1 MEYKG
6 FTYTPTPKTAWDNL
20 SMLEKSEMMK
30 VAVRNGITDLND
42 IREKYNEFAEGGDT
56 NEERPTIVPFRQK
69 TEVIITPDSE
79 YNQYLNTLPDNQRF
93 TPNDEYDSYLYWK
106 LHGKPR
112 NFEEAYNSDMFH
124 YDHSD
129 NAYHA
134 NSIAWGDDG
143 IGYFMKPKTH
153 DTVGYELDWFNKGL
167 VTEEGGHQRPETP
180 EEKLEADEFRKN
192 YILIDDPVRTNFYRY
207 QPVERAEGG
216 KIYIKPENRG
226 KFTAMKERTGH
237 SATWFKEHGTPAQKK
252 MATFALNARHW
263 KHGLGGN
270 LFAPGG
276 DTKASDYRY
285 VLDDDG
291 EWNRVANDEMGRV
304 FQGLTVTPRKTK
316 QKFVPERI
324 DNSLEA
330 AKARD
335 KFFQYRDEEGHI
347 KGEPGLEI
355 VSPEFEILMGA
366 RMAMPTYSQE
376 ATRNYKIA
384 KSFKAD
390 TKRMPSVN
398 SAFRNEEWS
407 NFLSTR
413 NGDNY
418 YRLVDKS
425 KEAYSP
431 KEKYFISHTTPWEE
445 FSGLGTRET
454 IGTDK
459 LYEFPTEVFGKLRSS
474 TSRGLPTEFD
484 VTEMGRKH
492 LLYGNTSSGMR
503 GPVRVLSDKNA
514 AAIGESP
521 FKIGVIE
528 RPTLENGF
536 YDSSPVYE
544 ELGMG
549 NQTVLKGSTLE
560 RNINDSTYNIFER
573 TPFGILK
580 TLHIG
585 K

>member
-1 MEYKG
+1 MQQNKKG
-6 FTYTPTPKTAWDNL
+6 MNGVLDFIQPRDAWDKL
-20 SMLEKSEMMK
+20 SMREKAEMMK
-30 VAVRNGITDLND
+30 VAVRNGIYNLND
-42 IREKYNEFAEGGDT
+42 IREKYNEFAKGGNKKKEEEVSIDDYSVGNLVDALYLT
-56 NEERPTIVPFRQK
+56 NPREEYLGEPSHHYNFTQSEEWANAHGYYPDARGHRDDRVKKPAHPSHPSRGTWNKDKFVLTDLGMQNPNYTMFGLVDGGQDPQATLIYKDGVVLPEITVTPQGNYFFNPYDNIELHTKAHGGGIHIKHPGRLTALKKRTGK
-69 TEVIITPDSE
+69 TEAE
-79 YNQYLNTLPDNQRF
+79 LYNDGNPAHKKMVVFARNSRK
-93 TPNDEYDSYLYWK
+93 WK
-106 LHGKPR
+106 
-112 NFEEAYNSDMFH
+112 
-124 YDHSD
+124 HSD
-129 NAYHA
+129 
-134 NSIAWGDDG
+134 
-143 IGYFMKPKTH
+143 
-153 DTVGYELDWFNKGL
+153 
-167 VTEEGGHQRPETP
+167 
-180 EEKLEADEFRKN
+180 
-192 YILIDDPVRTNFYRY
+192 
-207 QPVERAEGG
+207 
-216 KIYIKPENRG
+216 
-226 KFTAMKERTGH
+226 
-237 SATWFKEHGTPAQKK
+237 
-252 MATFALNARHW
+252 
-263 KHGLGGN
+263 GGN
-270 LFAPGG
+270 LFYPGG
-276 DTKASDYRY
+276 NTKASDYRY

-291 EWNRVANDEMGRV
+291 EWHRIANDEMGRV
-304 FQGLTVTPRKTK
+304 FQGLTITPRKIK
-316 QKFVPERI
+316 QKFIPERI
-324 DNSLEA
+324 DNSLET
-330 AKARD
+330 AKARE

-355 VSPEFEILMGA
+355 VSPEFEVLMGA

-425 KEAYSP
+425 REAYSP
-431 KEKYFISHTTPWEE
+431 KEKYFVSHTTPWEE

-459 LYEFPTEVFGKLRSS
+459 LYEFPTEIFGKLRSS

-492 LLYGNTSSGMR
+492 LLYGNTSSGIR

-514 AAIGESP
+514 ATIGESP
-521 FKIGVIE
+521 FKIGVTE

-536 YDSSPVYE
+536 YDSFPVYE

-560 RNINDSTYNIFER
+560 RNINDATYNIFER